1 MAFDSPNMGG
11 KSTFLRQN
19 AILTIMAQ
27 MGSFVPAFSA
37 RLGIVDKVFSRQ
49 LGASDNLANSQST
62 FMVEM
67 SETASILQHAT
78 ERSLVIMDEV
88 GRGTATLDGCAI
100 AYATLHH
107 LYHVNRC
114 RTLFATHYHELADMV
129 GAIDGTFGVK
139 TTPKTVAAVRSDQAL
154 KLWKGQEP
162 LERVRCYQT
171 TIERQDD
178 GSFAYIHQVIPGV
191 CRKSHGIHVAR
202 LAGMPTSVIKISEKT
217 LQLLQEDDKQIN
229 K

>member
-1 MAFDSPNMGG
+1 
-11 KSTFLRQN
+11 
-19 AILTIMAQ
+19 
-27 MGSFVPAFSA
+27 
-37 RLGIVDKVFSRQ
+37 

-107 LYHVNRC
+107 LYHVNKC
-114 RTLFATHYHELADMV
+114 RALFATHYHELADMV
-129 GAIDGTFGVK
+129 GAINGNFDNSESTRMLLGDDAMALNGVDK
-139 TTPKTVAAVRSDQAL
+139 AKDPASDNAEQAAVKSWR
-154 KLWKGQEP
+154 GQEP

-171 TIERQDD
+171 TIKKQDD
-178 GSFAYIHQVIPGV
+178 GSYIYIHNVVPGV
-191 CRKSHGIHVAR
+191 CRQSHGIHVAK
-202 LAGMPTSVIKISEKT
+202 LAGMPKSAIEVSEKILRV
-217 LQLLQEDDKQIN
+217 LQAPE
-229 K
+229 